1 MKKHLHLFWLK
12 KGGSLEKLTDIS
24 EKEFPGNEREEI
36 QKVTRKNFEKI
47 FPKRYILITK
57 NSEYTTR
64 KGTRI
69 DDVAFDEKDKTFLV
83 FEYKSKKDKGHFEQA
98 RSYLATLSYSAEQ
111 ERLLR
116 EVERITG
123 KRLES
128 RNIKWFEMKPVCVS
142 SAFDERQYLSS
153 EWEDRIK
160 NNESYLVRVIKYR
173 DERYNKKFGD
183 IMCFW
188 SENEILFTEQ
198 KKVKGVEKK
207 ERKSTIDEKTQ
218 SQFLTH
224 PSVGDKK
231 ENGTKNVESE
241 KSELGRFLE
250 KKKVSEWV
258 ESKIKEL
265 DEKIRKKFGEGKVI
279 SKDFFVYK
287 KAKDNLI
294 SILPRTKKQEFSVFL
309 KRLEEQETIG
319 GNWQLITKGKGR
331 SNTWSFDW
339 RVIIKD
345 EKYKNFKKEIE
356 KYLEEAK
363 KKNLVKKSKQNSEK

>member
-1 MKKHLHLFWLK
+1 
-12 KGGSLEKLTDIS
+12 
-24 EKEFPGNEREEI
+24 
-36 QKVTRKNFEKI
+36 
-47 FPKRYILITK
+47 
-57 NSEYTTR
+57 
-64 KGTRI
+64 
-69 DDVAFDEKDKTFLV
+69 
-83 FEYKSKKDKGHFEQA
+83 
-98 RSYLATLSYSAEQ
+98 
-111 ERLLR
+111 
-116 EVERITG
+116 
-123 KRLES
+123 
-128 RNIKWFEMKPVCVS
+128 
-142 SAFDERQYLSS
+142 
-153 EWEDRIK
+153 
-160 NNESYLVRVIKYR
+160 
-173 DERYNKKFGD
+173 
-183 IMCFW
+183 MCFW

-207 ERKSTIDEKTQ
+207 ERKSTIDKKTQ

-309 KRLEEQETIG
+309 KRLEEQEIIG

-339 RVIIKD
+339 RVNIKD
-345 EKYKNFKKEIE
+345 EKYKNFKKEIK
-356 KYLEEAK
+356 KYLEEAQ